1 MNKNDSVFTL
11 IEGYTKKGAEAVA
24 PLKKQCNWSKV
35 LRFAPGMKIRPDE
48 LFQVNAFKC
57 LNYYYLIQL
66 RLNMRLNE
74 LIFKFL

>member
-24 PLKKQCNWSKV
+24 PLKRQCNWSKV

-48 LFQVNAFKC
+48 LFEVNKI
-57 LNYYYLIQL
+57 Y
-66 RLNMRLNE
+66 
-74 LIFKFL
+74 